1 MSSPRQ
7 QEYNTDF
14 WDQHRGRIQATKG
27 GWILGEAVYNQGYSM
42 LDELVGQASFFQV
55 LVLNTVGRLP
65 EPSLAAWLEALFIC
79 LSWPDARIWC
89 NQVGSLAGSLRT
101 SPVAAVTSGVLASD
115 SRMYGPGC
123 MAAACEFIGK
133 ALQQTALGLTPEAII
148 TQHPKRHLDGT
159 PIIAGYARPIAT
171 GDERIPAMERTAHTL
186 DVATG
191 RHLLLAYKI
200 EKVMQQKFGE
210 SMNLAGYSAAFLTD
224 EGFTAQEVSRLL
236 SCWVMSGVHACYAEA
251 ADQPPESFF
260 PLQCLDIDY
269 QGSSSREV
277 PSNEIKGP

>member
-1 MSSPRQ
+1 MSSLRQ
-7 QEYNTDF
+7 QKNNIDF
-14 WDQHRGRIQATKG
+14 WDQHRGRILATKG

-55 LVLNTVGRLP
+55 LTLNTVGRLP
-65 EPSLAAWLEALFIC
+65 EPGMAAWLEALFIC

-115 SRMYGPGC
+115 SKMYGPGC
-123 MAAACEFIGK
+123 MAASCEFIGN
-133 ALQQTALGLTPEAII
+133 ALQQTALGLTAETII
-148 TQHPKRHLDGT
+148 SQHSKRRQDGT
-159 PIIAGYARPIAT
+159 PVIAGYARPVAT
-171 GDERIPAMERTAHTL
+171 GDERISAMERTTQAL
-186 DVATG
+186 DLATG
-191 RHLLLAYKI
+191 RHLVLAYEI
-200 EKVMQQKFGE
+200 ERVMQQKYSE

-260 PLQCLDIDY
+260 PLQCSDIDY
-269 QGSSSREV
+269 QGPSPREV
-277 PSNEIKGP
+277 PPNKVKRP